1 VPDEEIGFKED
12 SAPIV
17 IPTISRKDTATQTS
31 PDLSRSSSPSSRPSF
46 IRSLSMQ
53 QAKERETCFSDLEI
67 RDVQMDDRVTLTR
80 WSKKHV
86 MQASN
91 KNSANILE
99 WNKTTVDSKSPSW
112 KSAEAAYISK

>member
-1 VPDEEIGFKED
+1 
-12 SAPIV
+12 
-17 IPTISRKDTATQTS
+17 
-31 PDLSRSSSPSSRPSF
+31 
-46 IRSLSMQ
+46 MQ

-91 KNSANILE
+91 KNSANILVC
-99 WNKTTVDSKSPSW
+99 NKTTVDSKSPSC